1 MELCEGGELFERI
14 AGNMMSEDE
23 ARGAFVQVMKAIQYL
38 HANKICH
45 RDLKPENMMYMKP
58 GENLIK
64 IIDFGISKVFYDHKD
79 MTEQSI
85 IKMTTRAGTS
95 MYVAPEV

>member
-14 AGNMMSEDE
+14 ARNAMSEDE
-23 ARGAFVQVMKAIQYL
+23 ARGAFLQVMKAIQYL
-38 HANKICH
+38 HLSNVCH
-45 RDLKPENMMYMKP
+45 RDLKPENMMYLKP
-58 GENLIK
+58 GEDLIK
-64 IIDFGISKVFYDHKD
+64 IIDFGISKVFFDKD